1 MTKENLQKLQTKLD
15 KGWAIEYMTG
25 YTPKTTFWLD
35 FNIAEHFGCPA
46 INDTY
51 RRAFEEWKTNVEYVT
66 ELVMVLNH
74 KIWQWYDYF
83 NKETDE
89 ELKAY
94 YDSVSR
100 LYDELWREADDWCCD
115 NLKGE
120 DAEYYYRITD

>member
-1 MTKENLQKLQTKLD
+1 MKKENLDKLQTMLD
-15 KGWAIEYMTG
+15 RGWAIEYMTG
-25 YTPKTTFWLD
+25 YAPKTTFWSD

-46 INDTY
+46 INDTC

-94 YDSVSR
+94 LDSVSR

-115 NLKGE
+115 NLKGK
-120 DAEYYYRITD
+120 DAEYFYRVTD